1 MTESTPP
8 ALPPKARTPW
18 AKIPWI
24 GMLYFAEGTPFGV
37 INDLVPLWL
46 DSFGVSKTAVGLF
59 SFLELPWSLKF
70 LWAWLVDWFGTRRK
84 WICGALLVEAALLA
98 LAAARGVSD
107 LWSLGALLMAYTA
120 AAATVDIAI
129 DAYTIEL
136 SSTGEEGPI
145 NATRSVAYRA
155 AWFIAGGA
163 GVGLAGVMGWR
174 WVMWCI
180 AILMALLALLALI
193 LPRTELELAPRSRRG
208 AGERIREYSA
218 ALGTWMT
225 REGALA
231 VLVTALFYKLP
242 DSAMGPMPRLFWKH
256 AGLSLEQIGWLITPL
271 NLGATFIGSIVGG
284 LWIARIGVLRG
295 LLWCGLAQAISNVVY
310 AAVAAAAPSTATILF
325 ATGFENLTGGL
336 GTAALLSF
344 LMRMC
349 SKEQAA
355 LEYALLSALFAL
367 VRFPAKMISGI
378 GAEAMGYAGFFLL
391 TAFAALPGLAM
402 LFSRDLASRVG
413 ELPLARRATSATTQS
428 RGGPHDAT

>member
-1 MTESTPP
+1 
-8 ALPPKARTPW
+8 
-18 AKIPWI
+18 
-24 GMLYFAEGTPFGV
+24 MLYFAEGTPFGV
-37 INDLVPLWL
+37 VNDLVPLWL
-46 DSFGVSKTAVGLF
+46 DSFGASKTTVGLF
-59 SFLELPWSLKF
+59 SFLELPWSIKF

-84 WICGALLVEAALLA
+84 WICAALLVEAALLA
-98 LAAARGVSD
+98 LAAWLGTGD
-107 LWSLGALLMAYTA
+107 LWSLGALLLAYTA

-136 SSTGEEGPI
+136 TSTGEEGPI
-145 NATRSVAYRA
+145 NATRAVAYRA
-155 AWFIAGGA
+155 AWFVAGGA
-163 GVGLAGVMGWR
+163 GVGLAGLMGWR

-180 AILMALLALLALI
+180 ALLMSVFAVVVLFS
-193 LPRTELELAPRSRRG
+193 PRTELELRAKVERT
-208 AGERIREYSA
+208 AGERIREYTA

-225 REGALA
+225 REGAVA

-271 NLGATFIGSIVGG
+271 NLGSTFVGSILGG

-295 LLWCGLAQAISNVVY
+295 LWWCGLAQAASNVVY
-310 AAVAAAAPSTATILF
+310 AAVAASDASTGSILF
-325 ATGFENLTGGL
+325 ATAFENLTGGL

-378 GAEAMGYAGFFLL
+378 GAERLGYAGFFLV
-391 TAFAALPGLAM
+391 TAFVALPGLAM

-413 ELPLARRATSATTQS
+413 ESPLGQNTRPTKRQS
-428 RGGPHDAT
+428 PGGPRDAT